1 MTDYFDYHVY
11 GKEPDHKLEDLNTS
25 VFALEQNVDKSMDG
39 FTDWWM
45 AP

>member
-11 GKEPDHKLEDLNTS
+11 GKEPDHELEDLTTS
-25 VFALEQNVDKSMDG
+25 VFALEENADKDMDS